1 MITKLTSIKTAIA
14 KVIADLGLEEDEI
27 KISDFREWAAEAIEK
42 IKGGARYDLIFLDHM
57 MPLMDGI
64 QTLKTLKNLEGVK
77 VPPVI
82 ALTANAMVGMKEF
95 YLKEGFD
102 GYISKPINREELQ
115 VLLNNIFC
123 KR

>member
-1 MITKLTSIKTAIA
+1 
-14 KVIADLGLEEDEI
+14 
-27 KISDFREWAAEAIEK
+27 
-42 IKGGARYDLIFLDHM
+42 M

>member
-1 MITKLTSIKTAIA
+1 
-14 KVIADLGLEEDEI
+14 
-27 KISDFREWAAEAIEK
+27 
-42 IKGGARYDLIFLDHM
+42 M

-123 KR
+123 KNNPELFTDQYLNQ